1 MENILLFNLSGLYIP
16 IKSFHCPFFSSVMAM
31 QVSACKM
38 MYLVLSLEESLVV
51 FQLYFAFTEPLVDGG
66 DYGSGAVGV
75 NDRVIIGFL
84 PIDWWVA
91 Y

>member
-16 IKSFHCPFFSSVMAM
+16 IKSLHCPFFSSVMAM

-38 MYLVLSLEESLVV
+38 MYPVLSLEESLVV

-84 PIDWWVA
+84 PID
-91 Y
+91 

>member
-16 IKSFHCPFFSSVMAM
+16 IKSLHCPFFSSVMAM

-84 PIDWWVA
+84 PID
-91 Y
+91 

>member
-16 IKSFHCPFFSSVMAM
+16 IKSLHCPFFSSVMPM

-84 PIDWWVA
+84 PID
-91 Y
+91 

>member
-1 MENILLFNLSGLYIP
+1 M
-16 IKSFHCPFFSSVMAM
+16 
-31 QVSACKM
+31 SACKM

-84 PIDWWVA
+84 PID
-91 Y
+91 

>member
-16 IKSFHCPFFSSVMAM
+16 IKSLHCPFFSSVMAM

-38 MYLVLSLEESLVV
+38 MYPVLALEESLVV

-84 PIDWWVA
+84 PID
-91 Y
+91 

>member
-16 IKSFHCPFFSSVMAM
+16 IKSLHCPFFSSVMAM

-38 MYLVLSLEESLVV
+38 MYPVLSLEESLVV
-51 FQLYFAFTEPLVDGG
+51 FQLYFAFTEPLVDG
-66 DYGSGAVGV
+66 SGAVGV

-84 PIDWWVA
+84 PID
-91 Y
+91 

>member
-1 MENILLFNLSGLYIP
+1 
-16 IKSFHCPFFSSVMAM
+16 MAM

-84 PIDWWVA
+84 PIE
-91 Y
+91 

>member
-16 IKSFHCPFFSSVMAM
+16 IKSLHCPFFSSVMAM

-38 MYLVLSLEESLVV
+38 MYPVLSLEESLEV

-84 PIDWWVA
+84 PID
-91 Y
+91 

>member
-1 MENILLFNLSGLYIP
+1 
-16 IKSFHCPFFSSVMAM
+16 
-31 QVSACKM
+31 M
-38 MYLVLSLEESLVV
+38 MYPVLSLEESLVV